1 MMKEDNPLSPRER
14 EVLSLLSQ
22 GITQR
27 EISKRLHR
35 SINTIAWHRKNILKK
50 LGVRTTEAAIRLALE
65 RGLVS
70 PPTRLPD

>member
-1 MMKEDNPLSPRER
+1 MMTGDPLSPREL

-22 GITQR
+22 GRSQR
-27 EISKRLHR
+27 EIAKQLHR

-50 LGVRTTEAAIRLALE
+50 LGTRTIATAIHLAVE

-70 PPTRLPD
+70 SPSPN